1 MNLRVAL
8 RLGRV
13 SNLPTV
19 WTNVL
24 TGVVLAGVGFEVL
37 DLLILMLA
45 GSSFYVGGMYL
56 NDAFDA
62 EIDQREHPERPIPSG
77 QVTARTV
84 FVLGFAM
91 LLGGIGL
98 LSLIGVVLRDG
109 AGWPTIGTGL
119 ILALMVLVY
128 DGYHKANPFSP
139 VLMGICR
146 ILLYVMAALA
156 LRPAF
161 TLDLAWACAV
171 LLSYLIGLTQVAKQE
186 NLGRV
191 RNAWP
196 LVFLAAPLIYGVT
209 DSAQTPVLLGLL
221 ALTAWTGYS
230 LSYLF
235 VASRRHIPRAVAS
248 LIAGISLVDALL
260 IGMHGGGVPMVLAFA
275 GFGATLLLHR
285 YVPGT

>member
-24 TGVVLAGVGFEVL
+24 TGVVLAGVGFKVL

-45 GSSFYVGGMYL
+45 GSLFYVGGMYL

-62 EIDQREHPERPIPSG
+62 EIDQRERPERPIPSG

-84 FVLGFAM
+84 FVLGFTM

-98 LSLIGVVLRDG
+98 LTLIGVVLQDG
-109 AGWPTIGTGL
+109 AGWPTIGAGL
-119 ILALMVLVY
+119 ILALMVLLY
-128 DGYHKANPFSP
+128 DGYHKANPLSP
-139 VLMGICR
+139 VLMGLCR

-161 TLDLAWACAV
+161 TLDLALGCAV
-171 LLSYLIGLTQVAKQE
+171 LLSYLIALTQVASQE
-186 NLGRV
+186 NLGRLS
-191 RNAWP
+191 NAWP
-196 LVFLAAPLIYGVT
+196 LVFLAAPVIYGLT
-209 DSAQTPVLLGLL
+209 DSAQTPVLLALL
-221 ALTAWTGYS
+221 ALTAWTTYA

-235 VASRRHIPRAVAS
+235 VASRLNVPRAVGG

-260 IGMHGGGVPMVLAFA
+260 IGMHGGGVPMLLAFA
-275 GFGATLLLHR
+275 GFGATLLFHR

>member
-1 MNLRVAL
+1 MKLRVGL

-19 WTNVL
+19 WTNIL
-24 TGVVLAGVGFEVL
+24 TGMVLAGVSFEIR

-62 EIDQREHPERPIPSG
+62 EIDQRERPERPIPSG

-84 FVLGFAM
+84 FAFGFAM

-98 LSLIGVVLRDG
+98 LAVLGVFLQGVP
-109 AGWPTIGTGL
+109 GWPTVGTGL
-119 ILALMVLVY
+119 LLAFTVLIY
-128 DGYHKANPFSP
+128 DAYHKTNPFSP
-139 VLMGICR
+139 LLMGICR

-156 LRPAF
+156 LRP
-161 TLDLAWACAV
+161 TLSLNLALGCAV

-186 NLGRV
+186 NLGHLRD
-191 RNAWP
+191 AWP
-196 LVFLAAPLIYGVT
+196 LLALAAPLLYGLT
-209 DSAQTPVLLGLL
+209 NWTQAPVLLGLV
-221 ALTAWTGYS
+221 ALTAWIGYA

-235 VASRRHIPRAVAS
+235 IASRLHIPRAVGA

-260 IGMHGGGVPMVLAFA
+260 IGMHGGGAPMLLAFG

>member
-1 MNLRVAL
+1 MNPRVGL

-24 TGVVLAGVGFEVL
+24 TGVVLAGVGFKVR

-45 GSSFYVGGMYL
+45 GSLFYVGGMYL

-62 EIDQREHPERPIPSG
+62 EIDRRERPERPIPSG
-77 QVTARTV
+77 QVAARTV

-91 LLGGIGL
+91 LLAAVGL
-98 LSLIGVVLRDG
+98 LTVLGSLLQDG
-109 AGWPTIGTGL
+109 AGWPTVGTGL
-119 ILALMVLVY
+119 LLALTVLIY
-128 DGYHKANPFSP
+128 DGYHKTNPLSP
-139 VLMGICR
+139 LLMGICR

-156 LRPAF
+156 IRPAF
-161 TLDLAWACAV
+161 TLDLALGCGV
-171 LLSYLIGLTQVAKQE
+171 LLSYMIGLTQAAKQE
-186 NLGRV
+186 NLGRL
-191 RNAWP
+191 RTGWP
-196 LVFLAAPLIYGVT
+196 LVFLTAPLIYSLT
-209 DSAQTPVLLGLL
+209 DSAQAPVLLGLV
-221 ALTAWTGYS
+221 ALTACSGYA
-230 LSYLF
+230 LSHLL
-235 VASRRHIPRAVAS
+235 VASRLHIPRAVGA

-260 IGMHGGGVPMVLAFA
+260 IGMHGGGVPMLLAFG

>member
-24 TGVVLAGVGFEVL
+24 TGVVLAGVGFKVL

-45 GSSFYVGGMYL
+45 GSLFYVGGMYL

-62 EIDQREHPERPIPSG
+62 EIDQRERPERPIPSG

-98 LSLIGVVLRDG
+98 LTRIGLVLQDG
-109 AGWPTIGTGL
+109 ASWPTIGAGL
-119 ILALMVLVY
+119 ILALTVLVY
-128 DGYHKANPFSP
+128 DGYHKNNPLSP

-161 TLDLAWACAV
+161 TLDLAWACVV

-191 RNAWP
+191 SNAWP
-196 LVFLAAPLIYGVT
+196 LVFLAAPLIYGLT
-209 DSAQTPVLLGLL
+209 DSAQPPVLLGLIV
-221 ALTAWTGYS
+221 LTAWTGYS
-230 LSYLF
+230 LSHLF
-235 VASRRHIPRAVAS
+235 VPSRRHIPRAVAG

-260 IGMHGGGVPMVLAFA
+260 IGMHGGGVPMFVAFA

>member
-8 RLGRV
+8 QLGRV

-45 GSSFYVGGMYL
+45 GSLFYVGGMYL

-62 EIDQREHPERPIPSG
+62 EFDRRERPERPIPSG

-98 LSLIGVVLRDG
+98 LTLIGVVLQGR
-109 AGWPTIGTGL
+109 AGWPTISAGL
-119 ILALMVLVY
+119 VLALTVLIY
-128 DGYHKANPFSP
+128 DRYHKANPFSP
-139 VLMGICR
+139 LLMGICR
-146 ILLYVMAALA
+146 ILLYVIAALA
-156 LRPAF
+156 LRPVF
-161 TLDLAWACAV
+161 TLDLALGCAV

-186 NLGRV
+186 NLR
-191 RNAWP
+191 RLSNTWP
-196 LVFLAAPLIYGVT
+196 LVFLAAPVIYGLT
-209 DSAQTPVLLGLL
+209 DWAQTPVLLGIF
-221 ALTAWTGYS
+221 ALTAWTGYA
-230 LSYLF
+230 LSHLL
-235 VASRRHIPRAVAS
+235 VASRLHIPRAVGA

-260 IGMHGGGVPMVLAFA
+260 IGMHGGGAPMLLAFA
-275 GFGATLLLHR
+275 CFGATLLLHR
-285 YVPGT
+285 YIPGT

>member
-1 MNLRVAL
+1 MRLRVAL

-24 TGVVLAGVGFEVL
+24 TGVVLAGVGFKVF

-98 LSLIGVVLRDG
+98 LTLIGVVLQDG

-161 TLDLAWACAV
+161 TLDLALGCAV
-171 LLSYLIGLTQVAKQE
+171 LLSYLIALTQVAKHE
-186 NLGRV
+186 NLGRLS
-191 RNAWP
+191 NAWP
-196 LVFLAAPLIYGVT
+196 LVFLAAPVIYGLS
-209 DSAQTPVLLGLL
+209 DSAQTPVLVGLI
-221 ALTAWTGYS
+221 ALTAWTAYA

-235 VASRRHIPRAVAS
+235 VASRRHIPRAVGG

-260 IGMHGGGVPMVLAFA
+260 IGMHGGGLLMVLAFA
-275 GFGATLLLHR
+275 GFGATLLFHR